1 MVQSTAHHG
10 HSSLGDLECFLFSV
24 NEAPEQ
30 SSYNVNDECEGKF
43 SFAPVAFG
51 YAQTSE
57 RQWHVWVY
65 IAQIS
70 SPACGEGA
78 RLRQCGKGEQSNT
91 DFPRF
96 NKCGKINIIMKTLS
110 QEDKHAGRH

>member
-24 NEAPEQ
+24 NEAQEQ

-57 RQWHVWVY
+57 RQVHVYKMLSVTNPF
-65 IAQIS
+65 S
-70 SPACGEGA
+70 GVGS
-78 RLRQCGKGEQSNT
+78 
-91 DFPRF
+91 
-96 NKCGKINIIMKTLS
+96 TL
-110 QEDKHAGRH
+110 